1 MSETT
6 PLKELSAPLPVPRWL
21 RGLQEDY
28 EKVFVEEWSPYLGAI
43 LLVIITAALVASG
56 LFWGV
61 YGGLKLWGDW
71 FNNFIGLGPLLGLNP
86 ESQNIFMH
94 RISLMDIT
102 LLIGAFTAALMSRQF
117 RISRPPKLEYIWGAA
132 GGTFMGIGASLAGG
146 CTTGGFFTPLTF
158 ASPAGWAMWAGLLA
172 GAWLGLKLLLWTMEH
187 ITWGM
192 IAPPRGPD
200 SALKQWYP
208 LAGIAVLVLMLY
220 WASSWFASED
230 ARLASRA
237 IIVSSG
243 FMLGFVLHRSRFCF
257 SRVFREPFMTGEGS
271 MTKAMILAL
280 ALGIPVT
287 SVLLQKGT
295 VDPFLAIPASFWM
308 GSLLG
313 GLIFGIGMIFAGG
326 CASGSLW
333 RAGEGHVKLWVAVF
347 FFGWAGST
355 FSAIAGRW
363 NLLTREMNL
372 DLVEVT
378 KVGTQVFLPD
388 TSAGWG
394 WTYAISSAM
403 LGIWYLLVRYNE
415 STERFTVL

>member
-1 MSETT
+1 MNQITT
-6 PLKELSAPLPVPRWL
+6 SNGFSSHFPALRWL
-21 RGLQEDY
+21 DGLREDY
-28 EKVFVEEWSPYLGAI
+28 EKVFVDEWSPYLGAI

-71 FNNFIGLGPLLGLNP
+71 FNNLIGLGPLLGVKAEP
-86 ESQNIFMH
+86 ENIFMH
-94 RISLMDIT
+94 RISLMDMT
-102 LLIGAFTAALMSRQF
+102 LVVGAFTAALMSRQF
-117 RISRPPKLEYIWGAA
+117 RISRPPKLEFVWGAA
-132 GGTFMGIGASLAGG
+132 GGTLMGIGASLAGG

-172 GAWLGLKLLLWTMEH
+172 GAFLGLKLLLWTMEH

-192 IAPPRGPD
+192 VAPQRGPD
-200 SALKQWYP
+200 SALKPWYP
-208 LAGIAVLVLMLY
+208 LFGIGVLALVLY
-220 WASSWFASED
+220 WATSWFASDD

-237 IIVSSG
+237 IIVIGG
-243 FMLGFVLHRSRFCF
+243 FGLGFVLHRSRFCF
-257 SRVFREPFMTGEGS
+257 SRVFREPFMTGEGT

-287 SVLLQKGT
+287 SLLLQKET
-295 VDPFLAIPASFWM
+295 VDPYLAIPASFWV

-333 RAGEGHVKLWVAVF
+333 RAGEGHLKLWVAVF
-347 FFGWAGST
+347 FFAWAGST
-355 FSAIAGRW
+355 FSAVVSRW
-363 NLLTREMNL
+363 GLLTREMNV

-378 KVGTQVFLPD
+378 KVGSQVFLPD
-388 TSAGWG
+388 TFGGWA
-394 WTYAISSAM
+394 WTYVLSFAM